1 MEEKCFDFKGSI
13 VTVNEKGIIY
23 KNYKHS
29 FKGVRGLLDYHDMNL
44 KDSFYF
50 VDKICTLLF
59 RILHNLAYDK
69 HSTSNSMFRTTKHR
83 TGKDSNYRKIKS
95 MLSKLQDLKEEL
107 KFDLRVQA

>member
-1 MEEKCFDFKGSI
+1 MEEKYFDFMGSV

-29 FKGVRGLLDYHDMNL
+29 FKGIRGLLDYHDMSL

-59 RILHNLAYDK
+59 RILKNLAYDK
-69 HSTSNSMFRTTKHR
+69 HSTSGSIFRTTRHR
-83 TGKDSNYRKIKS
+83 TGKDNVYRSLKS
-95 MLSKLQDLKEEL
+95 KLSKLQDLKEEL
-107 KFDLRVQA
+107 KFSLRVQA